1 MQLVGSE
8 CIGAAV
14 DPPIITT
21 RKLSHATQSKQ
32 MTTKRR
38 CFSIDDV
45 IGLLDGD
52 DEEVMAS
59 DSDEDYEDLMT
70 EESEDEAEA
79 NDLDNEVNNT
89 AAAGPCIHG
98 LDANE
103 IVSALDASAEGYT
116 NQDRTG
122 DLQGDA
128 EDPQPSI
135 RRAKRGRKKCT
146 ETHSQKKSSSIFQA
160 RSTEAFQNT
169 VEPTCN
175 HLDGDLQGD
184 EENTSEPPP
193 HTKKQKRGGKKGN
206 DTLQQKKWSTTFEP
220 ITIKPF
226 EDTVGPTFLV
236 SSSPAEVLSFLFVNE
251 LVETIVDE
259 TNMYAERMMEP
270 AKFAKWKQ
278 VDMQEIKAYLGFN
291 MLMGLVQMPEVEDYW
306 KTDPHFYYAPIATR
320 ISRTRFKEITRYLHF
335 TDNTSLVPR
344 GQRGHDKLGKVRPVI
359 TAVSSALL
367 SSYNMGKECVV
378 DEAMIAFQGRWCL
391 KQYLPKKPIKRGIKA
406 WCLAD
411 SSNGY
416 IQKFEVYTGRNDT
429 GEQENGLGTRVVISL
444 TQHLQGKHHHVF
456 CDNFFTSA
464 HLLEQLL
471 ANGIYANGTIRQN
484 SKGFPEE
491 LKIPARQKK
500 KPMERIGLG
509 NRWVFKY
516 MCIRCTYV
524 VHEMPTGVTWLSFRK
539 VH

>member
-1 MQLVGSE
+1 
-8 CIGAAV
+8 
-14 DPPIITT
+14 
-21 RKLSHATQSKQ
+21 
-32 MTTKRR
+32 
-38 CFSIDDV
+38 
-45 IGLLDGD
+45 
-52 DEEVMAS
+52 
-59 DSDEDYEDLMT
+59 
-70 EESEDEAEA
+70 
-79 NDLDNEVNNT
+79 
-89 AAAGPCIHG
+89 
-98 LDANE
+98 
-103 IVSALDASAEGYT
+103 
-116 NQDRTG
+116 
-122 DLQGDA
+122 
-128 EDPQPSI
+128 
-135 RRAKRGRKKCT
+135 
-146 ETHSQKKSSSIFQA
+146 
-160 RSTEAFQNT
+160 
-169 VEPTCN
+169 
-175 HLDGDLQGD
+175 
-184 EENTSEPPP
+184 
-193 HTKKQKRGGKKGN
+193 
-206 DTLQQKKWSTTFEP
+206 
-220 ITIKPF
+220 
-226 EDTVGPTFLV
+226 
-236 SSSPAEVLSFLFVNE
+236 
-251 LVETIVDE
+251 
-259 TNMYAERMMEP
+259 
-270 AKFAKWKQ
+270 
-278 VDMQEIKAYLGFN
+278 
-291 MLMGLVQMPEVEDYW
+291 
-306 KTDPHFYYAPIATR
+306 
-320 ISRTRFKEITRYLHF
+320 
-335 TDNTSLVPR
+335 
-344 GQRGHDKLGKVRPVI
+344 
-359 TAVSSALL
+359 
-367 SSYNMGKECVV
+367 MGKECVV

>member
-1 MQLVGSE
+1 M
-8 CIGAAV
+8 
-14 DPPIITT
+14 
-21 RKLSHATQSKQ
+21 
-32 MTTKRR
+32 
-38 CFSIDDV
+38 
-45 IGLLDGD
+45 
-52 DEEVMAS
+52 
-59 DSDEDYEDLMT
+59 
-70 EESEDEAEA
+70 
-79 NDLDNEVNNT
+79 
-89 AAAGPCIHG
+89 
-98 LDANE
+98 
-103 IVSALDASAEGYT
+103 
-116 NQDRTG
+116 
-122 DLQGDA
+122 
-128 EDPQPSI
+128 
-135 RRAKRGRKKCT
+135 
-146 ETHSQKKSSSIFQA
+146 
-160 RSTEAFQNT
+160 
-169 VEPTCN
+169 
-175 HLDGDLQGD
+175 
-184 EENTSEPPP
+184 
-193 HTKKQKRGGKKGN
+193 
-206 DTLQQKKWSTTFEP
+206 
-220 ITIKPF
+220 
-226 EDTVGPTFLV
+226 V

-270 AKFAKWKQ
+270 AKIAKWKQ
-278 VDMQEIKAYLGFN
+278 VEMQEIKAYLGFN

-464 HLLEQLL
+464 HLLEQLV
-471 ANGIYANGTIRQN
+471 ANGINANGTIRQN